1 MNILAMIAN
10 YNEPDFKKNTWVFP
24 LSFGGQQKT
33 NTLGM
38 VEIYIFVPTGP
49 ARPGKQP
56 SYLWSSGGKLPRVN
70 VVYCI
75 LEVIVLAR
83 GPVMVGWLRKG
94 WASKHD
100 DPKNSEAM
108 WTFGGVGVNLGLGV
122 KS

>member
-1 MNILAMIAN
+1 
-10 YNEPDFKKNTWVFP
+10 
-24 LSFGGQQKT
+24 
-33 NTLGM
+33 M

-83 GPVMVGWLRKG
+83 GPQKNRTGHPPSDGRLVEERLSLETWRPEKLRSHVAFLG
-94 WASKHD
+94 G
-100 DPKNSEAM
+100 
-108 WTFGGVGVNLGLGV
+108 GGVGVNLGLGV

>member
-1 MNILAMIAN
+1 MSFPLV
-10 YNEPDFKKNTWVFP
+10 FWGTKKNP
-24 LSFGGQQKT
+24 
-33 NTLGM
+33 NTRM

-83 GPVMVGWLRKG
+83 GPQKNRTGHPPGGFLFRKSVDPTRNMTFPEKLRG
-94 WASKHD
+94 HVFFFW
-100 DPKNSEAM
+100 
-108 WTFGGVGVNLGLGV
+108 GGGGRGVNLGLGA

>member
-1 MNILAMIAN
+1 M
-10 YNEPDFKKNTWVFP
+10 
-24 LSFGGQQKT
+24 SFGGQQKT

-94 WASKHD
+94 
-100 DPKNSEAM
+100 
-108 WTFGGVGVNLGLGV
+108 
-122 KS
+122 